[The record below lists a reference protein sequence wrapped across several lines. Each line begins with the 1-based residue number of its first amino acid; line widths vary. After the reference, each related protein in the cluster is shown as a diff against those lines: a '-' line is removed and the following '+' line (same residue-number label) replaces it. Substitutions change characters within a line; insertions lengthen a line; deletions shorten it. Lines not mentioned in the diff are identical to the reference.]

1 MSLKRSLIA
10 IIAALLQTFVLSAQT
25 SSGQQDSLVS
35 LLSAES
41 MQLIEERGISYRKVT
56 GPARFFHNNTYL
68 LCDTALWNVNT
79 DVIEAMGNVKIL
91 QNDTQLT
98 SDKLT
103 YFVKDDLA
111 QFRGNLVQLEDKDR
125 NVLRT
130 RNLDYNTKDSVAV
143 FRGGGAMRSS
153 DGQIIES
160 LSGTYD
166 SKIKLFTFVSDVNM
180 FTDSVFVKTSRIEY
194 DAGTDI
200 AVFGTGT
207 DAWKDDA
214 MLSSNAGWY
223 DRGREQFFFNRNVH
237 GMNPDKEMWSDS
249 LYFNR
254 NTLDIE
260 MLGNVQ
266 IDDTTRNVTALSGRA
281 FYCDTLSQVEMTR
294 RPAVVGVMEGEGTR
308 DTVWVSADTLRY
320 RTIMKFRI
328 DSLEF
333 ESASKRLE
341 DMGADAVTAYRRK
354 AAEDA
359 AKAAEEAKKN
369 NADYQTRQQAEQ
381 NRKKA
386 AQAKETAA
394 SAKKDVAGDAP
405 KVASDTTAAAAG
417 VPEDDTS
424 TADGVPETA
433 SAGPVAQKDTL
444 TAPAADS
451 LSAAGRNT
459 LAGAGRTLSLT
470 DSLSAAGAGQAV
482 ALTDSI
488 PGTVQDA
495 AARAAADSLARVAAD
510 SLARVAADSLAKA
523 VADSIAALP
532 KDSTKL
538 GFLTAIKDVRLF
550 KSDFQMR
557 CDSLKYND
565 LDSLVRLHRN
575 PFVWNDG
582 NRQYSSDSIYVS
594 FAGGHLSKAYLQS
607 AAFIIVQEDSLCFD
621 QIRSTEMLAYFGE
634 DGGLSRFDA
643 LGDASAVFYLKE
655 DSTFATVNKSQ
666 SRMLY
671 AVLTDGE
678 LQSVSYYDQAKND
691 AYPIAQMKQDDR
703 VLKGF
708 NWLPDNR
715 PKGPRDITSY
725 TKRPTQRKQYES
737 RPRAQFRQTDIY
749 FPGYMEGVYR
759 EIEVSDSL
767 KKVRDVRRKEQ
778 EALSR
783 QIAQADSLLAAND
796 VADSLEAGAGSLS
809 AVDSLALHVADSL
822 SAADALPAVSDSLSA
837 VRDSLAAADTVALSP
852 KERAKAEKE
861 ARRREKEAARAAKIA
876 AREAEWARL
885 DSLDAAKAARKA
897 EAKAEKERA
906 RKLKILLAEQ
916 KRLQK
921 EQARLEAYRKKYE
934 KQKAR
939 KEARANKKAGRK

>member
-143 FRGGGAMRSS
+143 FRGGGAMRAS

-381 NRKKA
+381 NRKKT
-386 AQAKETAA
+386 AQ
-394 SAKKDVAGDAP
+394 DA
-405 KVASDTTAAAAG
+405 
-417 VPEDDTS
+417 
-424 TADGVPETA
+424 
-433 SAGPVAQKDTL
+433 
-444 TAPAADS
+444 
-451 LSAAGRNT
+451 
-459 LAGAGRTLSLT
+459 

>member
-79 DVIEAMGNVKIL
+79 DVIVAMGNVKIL

-266 IDDTTRNVTALSGRA
+266 IDDTTRNMTALSGRA

-294 RPAVVGVMEGEGTR
+294 RPAVVGVMESEGTR

-381 NRKKA
+381 NRKK
-386 AQAKETAA
+386 
-394 SAKKDVAGDAP
+394 
-405 KVASDTTAAAAG
+405 
-417 VPEDDTS
+417 
-424 TADGVPETA
+424 
-433 SAGPVAQKDTL
+433 

-488 PGTVQDA
+488 PDTVQDA

-767 KKVRDVRRKEQ
+767 KKVREVRRKEQ

-796 VADSLEAGAGSLS
+796 VADSLEAGVGSLS

-852 KERAKAEKE
+852 KERARAEKE

>member
-10 IIAALLQTFVLSAQT
+10 IVAALLQTFVLSAQT
-25 SSGQQDSLVS
+25 ASGQQDSLVS

-194 DAGTDI
+194 DAGTDV

-320 RTIMKFRI
+320 RTIMMFQI

-381 NRKKA
+381 NRKKT

-394 SAKKDVAGDAP
+394 SAKKDVTGSAP
-405 KVASDTTAAAAG
+405 KVASDTTAA
-417 VPEDDTS
+417 
-424 TADGVPETA
+424 
-433 SAGPVAQKDTL
+433 
-444 TAPAADS
+444 DS
-451 LSAAGRNT
+451 LSAAGQNT

-470 DSLSAAGAGQAV
+470 DSLSAAGTGQAV

-488 PGTVQDA
+488 PDTVQDA

-575 PFVWNDG
+575 PFVWNEG

-607 AAFIIVQEDSLCFD
+607 AAFIIVQEDTLCFD

-671 AVLTDGE
+671 AVLADGE

-691 AYPIAQMKQDDR
+691 AYPLAQMKQDDR

-749 FPGYMEGVYR
+749 FPGYIEGVYR

-767 KKVRDVRRKEQ
+767 KKVRDARRKE
-778 EALSR
+778 EETLSR
-783 QIAQADSLLAAND
+783 QISRADSLLSAND
-796 VADSLEAGAGSLS
+796 SLHVADSLENLS
-809 AVDSLALHVADSL
+809 ARDSLALHVSDSL
-822 SAADALPAVSDSLSA
+822 SAADPFPAVSDSLSA

-861 ARRREKEAARAAKIA
+861 AKRREKEAARAAKIA

-916 KRLQK
+916 KRLRK
-921 EQARLEAYRKKYE
+921 EQARLEAYRRKYE

-939 KEARANKKAGRK
+939 KEARAKKKAGRE